1 MTEIQKTKRFPGIF
15 HLSIDTYG
23 QQKSR
28 AKMPI
33 LMIEPSRW
41 AKQFWSLR
49 FEIYLEFGA

>member
-1 MTEIQKTKRFPGIF
+1 MTEIQKNKLVPGIL

-33 LMIEPSRW
+33 PMTEPSQW

-49 FEIYLEFGA
+49 FQIYLEFGA